1 VWRAERKPWT
11 LISGGPEG
19 GVYQSTDGGD
29 TWKKLAGGLPTGIV
43 GKVGVT
49 VSAANPDRVWAI
61 IEAEPNGGV
70 YRSDDAGKTWTRT
83 NSENKLRQRA
93 WYYTRIVADPV
104 DENTVYGLNTALFR
118 SVDGGKT
125 FDVINVPHGDT
136 HDLWINPSNRN
147 LMVLGDDGGGVVS
160 LNRGKTWSSMNLQ
173 PTAEFYD
180 VVVDNGFPYRV
191 YSSQQDNTS
200 ISLPAWQGPNVLHPM
215 NEWRYASACETGPV
229 ALHPDYPQVMY
240 GGCYGGAISR
250 FDTNSDERRS
260 VIIYPQLQHG
270 QAAKDLK
277 YRFQWVAPI
286 LVSKHDRNVVY
297 HASQYVHRTRDGGM
311 TW

>member
-1 VWRAERKPWT
+1 MTP
-11 LISGGPEG
+11 
-19 GVYQSTDGGD
+19 
-29 TWKKLAGGLPTGIV
+29 
-43 GKVGVT
+43 
-49 VSAANPDRVWAI
+49 
-61 IEAEPNGGV
+61 
-70 YRSDDAGKTWTRT
+70 KTWTRT

-104 DENTVYGLNTALFR
+104 DENTVYGLNVQLFR

-136 HDLWINPSNRN
+136 HDLWINPTNRN
-147 LMVLGDDGGGVVS
+147 FMVLGDDGGGVVS
-160 LNRGKTWSSMNLQ
+160 LNRGKSWSSMNLQ

-200 ISLPAWQGPNVLHPM
+200 ISLPAWQGPHVLHPL
-215 NEWRYASACETGPV
+215 NDWRYASACETGPV
-229 ALHPDYPQVMY
+229 ALHPDHPEVMY

-250 FDTNSDERRS
+250 FDINSDERRT
-260 VIIYPQLQHG
+260 VIVYPQLQLG

-277 YRFQWVAPI
+277 YRFQWVSPI
-286 LVSKHDRNVVY
+286 VVSKHDRNTVY
-297 HASQYVHRTRDGGM
+297 HASQHVHRTRDGGM
-311 TW
+311 SWETISPDLTTNDKTKQEASGGPINNDDRCRDHQRHLCTVGGS